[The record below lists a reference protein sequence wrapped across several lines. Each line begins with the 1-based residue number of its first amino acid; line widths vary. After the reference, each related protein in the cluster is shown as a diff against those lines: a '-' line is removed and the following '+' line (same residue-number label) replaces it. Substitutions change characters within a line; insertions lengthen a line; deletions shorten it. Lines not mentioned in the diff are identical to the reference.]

1 MAKRKRGSREQS
13 PSDYGLGATLAH
25 LNEDGATENKP
36 RDGAANDDEGWTV
49 VGPNKR
55 RQRPRGEDRR
65 NWRNKGGRGRRPSPQ
80 RDSHRRRRASSS
92 LEPEPAREREEREA
106 NHERSTRPNDASR
119 NHGNP
124 FAPKDGSAGDQLTRP
139 SNPFSTR
146 DREAERARER
156 ASSQDNRSAEPRSS
170 KLERGKERKLDRHYP
185 AIEHSYN
192 ARLHTHVKI
201 TDLQA
206 LALYILAD
214 GPSPQWVS
222 VQSRTSISHVVVL
235 MVPGLE
241 VDMFNGRLV
250 LESPPS
256 DHDSATDT
264 NGTATKPKRLHVDT
278 DDYYPAELKSNR
290 LPEALR
296 RLSEIFPHVW
306 PIKATGDYRNNTWFK
321 VHSPMHTMLTS
332 QIPRSR
338 EEKQL
343 KKSASH
349 KGPIPQ
355 DSKHWQNKRTPV
367 AEYLAS
373 LADQQENEFVVH
385 PAWFST
391 PEAKES
397 AYERRKAAKQSLE
410 DGWVDTNVATL
421 EEATVPEAEIESGSI
436 TQGRRIIAI
445 DCEMCKAE
453 NDQSVLT
460 RVSLLDW
467 DGSVLVDKLV
477 KPDVPIKDYVTQFS
491 GITEE
496 MLRDVTTTLADI
508 QKELLD
514 IITPRTILVGHSLN
528 SDLNALKLTHPF
540 VIDTGI
546 LYPHQRGPPYKQSL
560 KWLSQ
565 KYLQR
570 EIQKGITGHNSNE
583 DARAALDLVKQK
595 CERGPRWGTS
605 ETNAESIFKRLGRAL
620 RPKSNDATRSGA
632 VIDWGEPT
640 RSHGS
645 QAQAAVGCQSDSD
658 VVEAIERAL
667 NGQVVGKE
675 GTTEKVDFVWAR
687 LRELEISRGWWDGGR
702 TSEDLELIRQAALK
716 RLELPTD
723 VGAEVEVTGAR
734 LGEAVARTVDQIVQI
749 YDSLPRC
756 TALIVYS
763 GTGDP
768 REFRRLTNLQQE
780 HRREYRSKKWDEL
793 SVKWT
798 DVEDQALSKACKE
811 ASNGVG
817 FITVK

>member
-1 MAKRKRGSREQS
+1 MAKRKRSSRERS

-25 LNEDGATENKP
+25 LNEDDTTGHTP

-65 NWRNKGGRGRRPSPQ
+65 SWRKGGSGRRPSPQ
-80 RDSHRRRRASSS
+80 HDSHRRRRASSS
-92 LEPEPAREREEREA
+92 LEPEREA
-106 NHERSTRPNDASR
+106 SHERSARPNDTPHSYD
-119 NHGNP
+119 NP
-124 FAPKDGSAGDQLTRP
+124 FALKNNSAGNQSARP
-139 SNPFSTR
+139 TNPFSTR
-146 DREAERARER
+146 EQEAERASLR
-156 ASSQDNRSAEPRSS
+156 ASSPDNRPAESRSS
-170 KLERGKERKLDRHYP
+170 KLERGKQRKLDRHYP

-201 TDLQA
+201 NDLQA

-222 VQSRTSISHVVVL
+222 VQSRTSISQVVVL

-241 VDMFNGRLV
+241 VDMFNGRLA
-250 LESPPS
+250 LESQPS
-256 DHDSATDT
+256 DHGLAADT
-264 NGTATKPKRLHVDT
+264 NDMATKPKRLHVDS
-278 DDYYPAELKSNR
+278 DDYYPVELKSHR
-290 LPEALR
+290 LPDSLK
-296 RLSEIFPHVW
+296 RLSEVFPHVW
-306 PIKATGDYRNNTWFK
+306 PVKAPGDYRNNTWFK

-332 QIPRSR
+332 QIPRTR

-343 KKSASH
+343 KKSGNH

-355 DSKHWQNKRTPV
+355 DSQHWQNKRTPI

-373 LADQQENEFVVH
+373 LADQQDNEFVVH

-397 AYERRKAAKQSLE
+397 AYERRKAANQSLE
-410 DGWVDTNVATL
+410 DGWVDTNVVTL
-421 EEATVPEAEIESGSI
+421 EDAEVPEAEIESGSI
-436 TQGRRIIAI
+436 TQGRRVIAI

-477 KPDVPIKDYVTQFS
+477 KPDVPIKDYLTQFS

-496 MLRDVTTTLADI
+496 MLRDVTTTLSDI

-514 IITPRTILVGHSLN
+514 MITPRTILVGHSLN

-565 KYLQR
+565 KFLQR
-570 EIQKGITGHNSNE
+570 GIQKGADGHNSNE

-595 CERGPRWGTS
+595 CERGPRWGTN
-605 ETNAESIFKRLGRAL
+605 ETNAESIFKRLGRSL
-620 RPKSNDATRSGA
+620 RPKANDTTRTGA
-632 VIDWGEPT
+632 VIDWGEPN

-667 NGQVVGKE
+667 NGLVVGKK
-675 GTTEKVDFVWAR
+675 GATEKIDFVWAR

-716 RLELPTD
+716 RLELPAD
-723 VGAEVEVTGAR
+723 AGAGVEVTGAR
-734 LGEAVARTVDQIVQI
+734 LGDAVSRTVDHIVQI
-749 YDSLPRC
+749 YDSLPPC

-768 REFRRLTNLQQE
+768 REVRRLLNMQQE
-780 HRREYRSKKWDEL
+780 HRREYQSKKWDEV
-793 SVKWT
+793 SVQWT